1 MAADEITQDPCTV
14 FSQQDSGTG
23 SALARGSRHIQL
35 VDLGDPRAIGR
46 GECLDGQQKFE
57 AFDVDTAHGEE
68 LPVEHREA
76 RAACIAVGRGSE
88 RVRTQHKPLRSP
100 PTQAARVPCSSL
112 TDRMTNAC

>member
-68 LPVEHREA
+68 LPVEGREA
-76 RAACIAVGRGSE
+76 KAACNDMGRGIE
-88 RVRTQHKPLRSP
+88 HVCVQHKSLGYPL
-100 PTQAARVPCSSL
+100 T
-112 TDRMTNAC
+112 